1 MTTNREV
8 VIEYERIQLIRK
20 RAKTDLADCPGCGR
34 SSDHVRLETAVELF
48 ETTADGLREF
58 VEKNNCHH
66 HAATTGTLLCLDSL
80 LAVMKNRRIRQGNQL
95 LGEIK

>member
-20 RAKTDLADCPGCGR
+20 RAKTDLANCPRCGHTA
-34 SSDHVRLETAVELF
+34 DHVSLETAIDLF
-48 ETTADGLREF
+48 ETTADGLCDF

-66 HAATTGTLLCLDSL
+66 HKATTGTLLCLDSL
-80 LAVMKNRRIRQGNQL
+80 LAVMKTRRLRQGKL
-95 LGEIK
+95 LGERK